1 MSDRKPLAPAA
12 APAMSRT
19 ETRKII
25 AVTVIGAA
33 CLFLG
38 VRYAFLVQPAA
49 AREIRAACTG
59 LRPSA
64 TNPQLGAVPT
74 AGPVDFTAQS
84 HAGEMVKLSDYRGQV
99 VFVNFWASW
108 CNVCKSEKPGLEQMA
123 AELQSEYP
131 DFQVLTL
138 ASDEDWEPVR
148 QSLPQGSSFQVLL
161 DPPQGD
167 ENLGTIAKSFG
178 LKAVPESF
186 VVDREGRVRYYFINK
201 RDWDSDVAETCIR
214 SVLDDAA

>member
-1 MSDRKPLAPAA
+1 MSDRKAPAA
-12 APAMSRT
+12 PSSKV

-25 AVTVIGAA
+25 AITIIGAA

-38 VRYAFLVQPAA
+38 IRYAFLIQPAA
-49 AREIRAACTG
+49 AREIQAACTG
-59 LRPSA
+59 LRPSG
-64 TNPQLGAVPT
+64 TNPQLGTVPT
-74 AGPVDFTAQS
+74 AGPVEFTAQN
-84 HAGEMVKLSDYRGQV
+84 HEGGMVKLSDYRGQV

-123 AELQSEYP
+123 GALQSEYQ
-131 DFQVLTL
+131 DFKVLSL
-138 ASDEDWEPVR
+138 ASDASWDPVR
-148 QSLPQGSSFQVLL
+148 ERLPGGSSFQVLL
-161 DPPQGD
+161 DPPAGD

-201 RDWDSDVAETCIR
+201 RDWDSGVAETCIR
-214 SVLDDAA
+214 SVLEEAS

>member
-1 MSDRKPLAPAA
+1 MSDRKAPA
-12 APAMSRT
+12 PTSSKV

-25 AVTVIGAA
+25 AITIIGAA

-38 VRYAFLVQPAA
+38 IRYAFLVQPAA

-64 TNPQLGAVPT
+64 TNPSLGTVPT
-74 AGPVDFTAQS
+74 GGPVEFTAQDYE
-84 HAGEMVKLSDYRGQV
+84 GKMVKLSEYRGQV

-123 AELQSEYP
+123 DALQREYQ
-131 DFQVLTL
+131 DFKVLTL
-138 ASDEDWEPVR
+138 ASDATWEPVKET
-148 QSLPQGSSFQVLL
+148 LPQGSAFQVLL

-186 VVDREGRVRYYFINK
+186 VIDREGRVRYYFINK
-201 RDWDSDVAETCIR
+201 RDWDSGVAETCIR
-214 SVLDDAA
+214 SVLDEA

>member
-1 MSDRKPLAPAA
+1 MSDRKAPAA
-12 APAMSRT
+12 ASSKV
-19 ETRKII
+19 ESRKII
-25 AVTVIGAA
+25 AITTIGAV

-38 VRYAFLVQPAA
+38 IRYAFLVQPAA
-49 AREIRAACTG
+49 AREIRAACSG

-64 TNPQLGAVPT
+64 TNPLLGAVPT
-74 AGPVDFTAQS
+74 GGPVDFTAQD
-84 HAGEMVKLSDYRGQV
+84 HDGKMVKLSDYRGKV

-123 AELQSEYP
+123 AELQAEYE
-131 DFQVLTL
+131 DFRVVSL
-138 ASDEDWEPVR
+138 ASDSKWEPV
-148 QSLPQGSSFQVLL
+148 QESLRQGSSFQVLL

-186 VVDREGRVRYYFINK
+186 VVDRDGRVRYYFINK

-214 SVLDDAA
+214 SVLEGAS